1 MFYVIHNMPL
11 VLDAATKWYGRIKD
25 EFLPAKRIIVVGYDG
40 NYADVLEGALKV
52 LETVRQ
58 GVTGYDIEEFFQGIY
73 NSIQKVHI
81 SFILLLKVI
90 INHVL

>member
-1 MFYVIHNMPL
+1 MSFYRQ
-11 VLDAATKWYGRIKD
+11 K
-25 EFLPAKRIIVVGYDG
+25 EIIVVGYDG

-58 GVTGYDIEEFFQGIY
+58 GVTGYDIEEFSMEFTILL
-73 NSIQKVHI
+73 QKVHI